1 MEVNIIIYKIK
12 MFSVTITSRNKNSTN
27 DFFLFFNENTV
38 YKSNVIKK
46 YFQKKI
52 EKKRLTILK
61 SPHVNKKAQEQFE
74 SRLFKKQFTIHT
86 TKNLKYLVFLKK
98 LNSDLFPDI
107 NIKLKCIITNKDIKK
122 LGLKVF
128 NPNCFK
134 INKYHHFKIQHLNLK
149 NLNQLLKIKLSK
161 PLLAKKTMRL
171 LKVFD
176 LYGEFLKHMF
186 E

>member
-1 MEVNIIIYKIK
+1 

-86 TKNLKYLVFLKK
+86 TKNLNYLRVVHK
-98 LNSDLFPDI
+98 
-107 NIKLKCIITNKDIKK
+107 
-122 LGLKVF
+122 
-128 NPNCFK
+128 
-134 INKYHHFKIQHLNLK
+134 
-149 NLNQLLKIKLSK
+149 
-161 PLLAKKTMRL
+161 
-171 LKVFD
+171 
-176 LYGEFLKHMF
+176 
-186 E
+186 